1 MNRYRYEDLSV
12 GMEERFSVTVTE
24 DMTETFRRLSGDPNP
39 LHTDEGFARAHGF
52 RGRVV
57 YGMLTAS
64 MLSALGGGY
73 LPGERC
79 LIQGV
84 ETKLLRPVY
93 IGDVL
98 TVSGTVSELHDSVRQ
113 VVLKVKICNQ
123 RGEKVLRGVMKAGV
137 LDEG

>member
-1 MNRYRYEDLSV
+1 M
-12 GMEERFSVTVTE
+12 
-24 DMTETFRRLSGDPNP
+24 
-39 LHTDEGFARAHGF
+39 
-52 RGRVV
+52 
-57 YGMLTAS
+57 
-64 MLSALGGGY
+64 
-73 LPGERC
+73 
-79 LIQGV
+79 
-84 ETKLLRPVY
+84 ETKFLRPVY